1 MDNGTGAY
9 YIDVSNYAGTAA
21 YNLILQPFLGN
32 VGIGTTSPAAKLEV
46 SGDILLSS
54 TNKIGWRYV
63 SGNGYYNFITGD
75 DQILTLTGGTW
86 TSASTQAAV
95 RIKTVQGEKVT
106 VLNNGNFGIGVTS
119 PLSPLTIQASS
130 GASALRFIGRSGD
143 SIAGVDWYNSAQTA
157 GTYLQS
163 NGSWIR
169 SRADGGFHFSDGS
182 TPTTTDTDGFTIEGM
197 NVGIGETSPDT
208 TLHVKN
214 SGSIVL
220 TIERPGDGKAVSF
233 SNGPTEVG
241 WISYTDSNGVSYN
254 SASDYR
260 LKEDLQ
266 DFNGLD
272 KISKIKMYDY
282 KWKSGNDRSYGAM
295 AHELQEIIPYAV
307 SGEKDGEDM
316 QGVDYSKVVPLL
328 VKSIQEQQKQIEELK
343 QIIKNK

>member
-1 MDNGTGAY
+1 MVQLLVAHFIDNTGTGSAGIY
-9 YIDVSNYAGTAA
+9 MDAINGDFIGSDYGFVGQNNAGYMEYTVSPSSPLPYHYFA
-21 YNLILQPFLGN
+21 QS
-32 VGIGTTSPAAKLEV
+32 VGIGTTSPNAKLEV
-46 SGDILLSS
+46 SGD
-54 TNKIGWRYV
+54 
-63 SGNGYYNFITGD
+63 
-75 DQILTLTGGTW
+75 TGG
-86 TSASTQAAV
+86 
-95 RIKTVQGEKVT
+95 
-106 VLNNGNFGIGVTS
+106 
-119 PLSPLTIQASS
+119 
-130 GASALRFIGRSGD
+130 GD
-143 SIAGVDWYNSAQTA
+143 SIVRFQNTNSTAKSTRIQLLDSAGNVGDALIAYDHSNASSALHYLGMGVNNNTTLVVNNS
-157 GTYLQS
+157 
-163 NGSWIR
+163 
-169 SRADGGFHFSDGS
+169 D
-182 TPTTTDTDGFTIEGM
+182 

-233 SNGPTEVG
+233 TNGIQEVG
-241 WISYTDSNGVSYN
+241 WISYTGSNGVSYN

-316 QGVDYSKVVPLL
+316 QGVDYSKIVPLL